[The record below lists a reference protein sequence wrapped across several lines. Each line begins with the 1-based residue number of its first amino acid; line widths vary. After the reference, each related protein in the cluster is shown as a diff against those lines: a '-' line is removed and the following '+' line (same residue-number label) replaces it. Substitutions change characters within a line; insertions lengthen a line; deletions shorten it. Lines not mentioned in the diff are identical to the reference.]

1 MGLIKIPQNP
11 DDDEKRVHSRDYA
24 GLVTQLSETDPAAR
38 RWAARDLLQHPQSTA
53 DLVARLEC
61 EQDASVREVILTSL
75 TRLGDACAV
84 AALVVLLRSQD
95 ARFRNEAIEA
105 MQALPDKVAPIIGGL
120 LGDADPDVRIMAVN
134 VLESLRHPDVEA
146 WLIGV
151 IDQDTTVNVC
161 ATSVDLLG
169 EIGTEAAVDAL
180 RRLKVRFAD
189 EPYIQFA
196 SELALKRILAS

>member
-1 MGLIKIPQNP
+1 MGLIKIPHSP
-11 DDDEKRVHSRDYA
+11 DNTGKRAHSRDYA
-24 GLVTQLSETDPAAR
+24 GLVAQLSETDPEVR
-38 RWAARDLLQHPQSTA
+38 RWAARDLLQHPQATA

-75 TRLGDACAV
+75 TRLGDECAV
-84 AALVVLLRSQD
+84 AALVVLLRSENAQ
-95 ARFRNEAIEA
+95 FRNEAIEA
-105 MQALPDKVAPIIGGL
+105 MQSLPDKVAPIIGGL
-120 LGDADPDVRIMAVN
+120 LSDTDPDVRIMAVN

-151 IDQDTTVNVC
+151 VDQDTAVNVC
-161 ATSVDLLG
+161 ATAVDLLG
-169 EIGTEAAVDAL
+169 EIGTEAAVDTL
-180 RRLKVRFAD
+180 RRLKVRFTD